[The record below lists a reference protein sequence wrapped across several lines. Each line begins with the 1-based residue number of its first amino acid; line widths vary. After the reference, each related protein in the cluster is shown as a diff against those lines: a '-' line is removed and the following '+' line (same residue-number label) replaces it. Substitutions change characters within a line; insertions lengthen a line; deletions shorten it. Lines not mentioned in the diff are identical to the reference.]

1 MIGARGLKRQARG
14 VGVLL
19 LAIVC
24 SPVTALAQE
33 VQAPSPPSMELPRDV
48 RLRIQLKFETL
59 FPLQQTAAIK
69 TAMASELCD
78 RDDLAPA
85 DWCDRMRREAD
96 EARAVY
102 EAARQAYER
111 RHADALAAARA
122 RPFWRELAS
131 FERAY

>member
-1 MIGARGLKRQARG
+1 MTVARGLARHALR
-14 VGVLL
+14 VGMLL
-19 LAIVC
+19 LALVC

-48 RLRIQLKFETL
+48 RLRIQRTL
-59 FPLQQTAAIK
+59 IPLQQTAAIK

-78 RDDLAPA
+78 RDDPAPA

-96 EARAVY
+96 EARAAY

-122 RPFWRELAS
+122 QPLWKELAS
-131 FERAY
+131 SERAY